1 MRTALQELSDGLAV
15 VSDRVLQ
22 SLVQI
27 RNRRRGMG
35 AGVIWQPD
43 GLIITNAH
51 VVDGPPHQSPG
62 LTVQLPDGRTLP
74 ARVVAVDRDHDLAAL
89 RVAASDL
96 TPVVPGDSQQ
106 LASGDL
112 VLALGYPG
120 GVTGGATAGVVIGMG
135 AQLPELAA
143 SRREWI
149 AASLHLRPGHSGG
162 PMVDSQGRLVG
173 INTMM
178 NGPDVGVAIPLHVV
192 QQFLQQLYQPS
203 VPHDRSVTV
212 MV

>member
-1 MRTALQELSDGLAV
+1 MLTVLQEVSNGLGAV
-15 VSDRVLQ
+15 SERVLQ

-27 RNRRRGMG
+27 RNRQRGMG
-35 AGVIWQPD
+35 AGVIWHPD

-51 VVDGPPHQSPG
+51 VVDGPPDQSPG
-62 LTVQLPDGRTLP
+62 LTVQLPDGRTVA
-74 ARVVAVDRDHDLAAL
+74 ARVVAVDRDQDLAAL
-89 RVAASDL
+89 RVVTSGL
-96 TPVVPGDSQQ
+96 TPIALGNSQQ

-112 VLALGYPG
+112 VLAFGYPG

-162 PMVDSQGRLVG
+162 PMVDNEGRLIG

-178 NGPDVGVAIPLHVV
+178 NGPDVGVAIPVHVV
-192 QQFLQQLYQPS
+192 QQFLQQR
-203 VPHDRSVTV
+203 DRLPNPDRQQATV

>member
-1 MRTALQELSDGLAV
+1 MSTALQALSSGLAA
-15 VSDRVLQ
+15 VSDRVLR

-27 RNRRRGMG
+27 RNRHRGMG
-35 AGVIWQPD
+35 AGVIWQRD

-51 VVDGPPHQSPG
+51 VVAGPPGQHGGVSV
-62 LTVQLPDGRTLP
+62 LFPDGQTLP
-74 ARVVAVDRDHDLAAL
+74 AQVVAVDRDLDLAAL
-89 RVAASDL
+89 RVAKVDL
-96 TPVVPGDSQQ
+96 TPIALADSRQ

-112 VLALGYPG
+112 VLAFGYPG

-143 SRREWI
+143 SQREWI

-162 PMVDSQGRLVG
+162 PMVDSQARVVG

-178 NGPDVGVAIPLHVV
+178 NGPDVGVAIPVHVV
-192 QQFLQQLYQPS
+192 QQFLAAREHPARHVAPDQ
-203 VPHDRSVTV
+203 TV
-212 MV
+212 LL